1 MSSFFFELTIC
12 NILTLELIVIK
23 YMINLAPKA
32 VITLGAFLIFG
43 IILTISQFD
52 KPANAQQNSG
62 RRTLRC
68 QYLGT

>member
-1 MSSFFFELTIC
+1 M
-12 NILTLELIVIK
+12 
-23 YMINLAPKA
+23 MNLAPKA

-62 RRTLRC
+62 RRTLKY